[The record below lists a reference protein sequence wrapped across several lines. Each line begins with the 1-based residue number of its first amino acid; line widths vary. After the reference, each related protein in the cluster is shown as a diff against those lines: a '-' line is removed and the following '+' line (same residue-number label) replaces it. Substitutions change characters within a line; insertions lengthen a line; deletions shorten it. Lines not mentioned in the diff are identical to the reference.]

1 MSETMLHWTSDKT
14 LNKVTEATT
23 AEQKADK
30 KHIFVNVK
38 VLNKLLKI

>member
-1 MSETMLHWTSDKT
+1 MSKTMLHWASDKT
-14 LNKVTEATT
+14 LNKVTESTM

-30 KHIFVNVK
+30 KLIFVNVK